1 MDPIK
6 MPNGLSAWTADE
18 VAECLDYQGH
28 LPDSYGDWTNLDRKL
43 YDILTAANNP
53 TPMGGDGSNG
63 TVEDPSGRLDADN
76 DDKAPHWWGQL
87 EPVEQ
92 TAIAKAFAAEMGMT

>member
-1 MDPIK
+1 
-6 MPNGLSAWTADE
+6 
-18 VAECLDYQGH
+18 
-28 LPDSYGDWTNLDRKL
+28 
-43 YDILTAANNP
+43 
-53 TPMGGDGSNG
+53 MGGDGSNG

-92 TAIAKAFAAEMGMT
+92 TAIAKAFVAEMGG